1 MNQKISLKGLAVW
14 LVCMVFFLYEFL
26 LRTLL
31 GTFQTAIMH
40 DIHLTPLKF
49 AFLSS
54 TAYTLIYGLMQ
65 IPVGNII
72 KKFDLKKALLFA
84 CLVCTIANFGFAY
97 AQGFYS
103 ALIFRALMGLGS
115 SFGFICLL
123 VAIYDWLPYQNVAL
137 YIGLSQFFGTL
148 GPMATGAPLT
158 MLAQSSFITWR
169 TIFVLLSVMG
179 IILSVLVLLI
189 VESNKKNDGTFLVL
203 NTKQPISRNLW
214 LAIKDYRIWI
224 IAITAAFIYF
234 SLEYL
239 SENEGKAFLMTKGFS
254 AGFASYMISIAWLG
268 FALGSPLAG
277 FISDRISR
285 RKPILICSATMH
297 FLALTSIIYLPLNA
311 AQMTLAFLVFGMGVG
326 SASIAIV
333 IMGEQFK
340 LKEVSSGLAFNNG
353 FTMLFVS
360 IMAPILGS
368 LLTAISHHKYHTL
381 VMYQE
386 TFVILSILPFV
397 ALLLTFFGIKETFGR
412 STKEHVVLNFKS

>member
-148 GPMATGAPLT
+148 GPMATGAPK
-158 MLAQSSFITWR
+158 R
-169 TIFVLLSVMG
+169 
-179 IILSVLVLLI
+179 
-189 VESNKKNDGTFLVL
+189 
-203 NTKQPISRNLW
+203 
-214 LAIKDYRIWI
+214 
-224 IAITAAFIYF
+224 
-234 SLEYL
+234 
-239 SENEGKAFLMTKGFS
+239 EG
-254 AGFASYMISIAWLG
+254 
-268 FALGSPLAG
+268 P
-277 FISDRISR
+277 
-285 RKPILICSATMH
+285 
-297 FLALTSIIYLPLNA
+297 
-311 AQMTLAFLVFGMGVG
+311 
-326 SASIAIV
+326 
-333 IMGEQFK
+333 
-340 LKEVSSGLAFNNG
+340 
-353 FTMLFVS
+353 
-360 IMAPILGS
+360 
-368 LLTAISHHKYHTL
+368 
-381 VMYQE
+381 
-386 TFVILSILPFV
+386 
-397 ALLLTFFGIKETFGR
+397 
-412 STKEHVVLNFKS
+412 